1 MDGVIE
7 SMTAHMVEDYCGM
20 PGELGYS
27 FFEQD
32 EFDAICIEADRHGL
46 QIAVH
51 AIGDAAV
58 NRTLNGY
65 EAARLVNGWR
75 DSRHRIEH
83 IEMLLPSDLP
93 RFADLGVMASMQP
106 THAPGGVYPS
116 EPILSMVGRKR
127 MMTGYAWET
136 IRRTGA
142 RLVFA
147 SDWPVA
153 PLDPLLGI
161 KTAMTRRPTFDGAP
175 DQRQSLYDSIAG
187 FTSDGAFTAFEEG
200 RKGVLAAGAMADV
213 VILNGDIEAAA
224 SEQIDSINVAATI
237 CGGVLTYQRGGD

>member
-1 MDGVIE
+1 
-7 SMTAHMVEDYCGM
+7 STTAHMFADYGTA
-20 PGELGYS
+20 PGVSGYS
-27 FFEQD
+27 YFEQD
-32 EFDAICIEADRHGL
+32 EFDAICTEADRHGL

-65 EAARLVNGWR
+65 EAARRANGAR

-83 IEMLLPSDLP
+83 IEMLAPSDLP
-93 RFADLGVMASMQP
+93 RFAELGVIASMQP
-106 THAPGGVYPS
+106 THAPGGAYPV
-116 EPILSMVGRKR
+116 EPILSMVGRDR
-127 MMTGYAWET
+127 MMTGYAWQT

-161 KTAMTRRPTFDGAP
+161 KTAITRKPAFEGAP
-175 DQRQSLYDSIAG
+175 DERQTL
-187 FTSDGAFTAFEEG
+187 
-200 RKGVLAAGAMADV
+200 
-213 VILNGDIEAAA
+213 
-224 SEQIDSINVAATI
+224 
-237 CGGVLTYQRGGD
+237 